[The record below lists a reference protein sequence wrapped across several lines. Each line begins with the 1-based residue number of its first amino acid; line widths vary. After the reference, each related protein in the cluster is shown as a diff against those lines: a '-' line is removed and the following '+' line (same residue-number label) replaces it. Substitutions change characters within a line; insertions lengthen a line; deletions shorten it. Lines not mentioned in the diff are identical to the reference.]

1 MAISMAPTT
10 REQALTA
17 VRPVVRRI
25 FLCWTFELIVGFI
38 HIGLAL
44 PTYYQINYDVRF
56 LVIFITTGGLT
67 IFFNIHFIWK
77 LKNHRDQQSLHD
89 MSWIS
94 YFLPA
99 LTASI
104 AGVSALLTIFLMA
117 NSNTQLSVI
126 LFISQSASFAINVA
140 LNFAGLYGLAKI
152 YTKLNPQKN
161 NTQRAI
167 APATA
172 DEDIQLLT
180 QNPHLNQMIEYGT
193 QQGFDNDNTVS
204 DRETS
209 IQPYRRDNGRVQAVV
224 SITRETNII
233 HHHHRYEG
241 NATRPD
247 VPRSRNTLPRIT
259 HSTVDATAPELPSE
273 EEHYGTNYAIER
285 HDPQSSDISREPLQK
300 PVLPNI
306 TQQAHALNAPSD
318 NVNKNE
324 DGVGLPSY
332 NEIFSSQEK
341 Q

>member
-1 MAISMAPTT
+1 MAPTT
-10 REQALTA
+10 RQQALTA

-44 PTYYQINYDVRF
+44 PTYYQINYDVRY

-99 LTASI
+99 LTASM

-180 QNPHLNQMIEYGT
+180 QNPHLNQIIEYGT
-193 QQGFDNDNTVS
+193 QQ
-204 DRETS
+204 
-209 IQPYRRDNGRVQAVV
+209 
-224 SITRETNII
+224 
-233 HHHHRYEG
+233 G